1 MPASR
6 EETALTTTAG
16 PQAPPDRGIRYF
28 AAQQTPWSRVTLGV
42 GILALLVLVIGTG
55 AILSAHGWTQECPEE
70 TTAEQCTRTAPL
82 VEGLNSPE
90 LGALAFAVIGIGV
103 VAAGLALLQGRR
115 VPTKHAREAAIAGAV
130 IGIQAAALAGVLLWF
145 RSSNVE
151 IFARNF
157 LDIKLLSEFFPRFV
171 NGAKNTLIL
180 SVLGGALGMFLGL
193 ILALFTMSKRAVVR
207 APARLYINFFRG
219 TPLIWQLSFA
229 GLGVV
234 TALRLG
240 FFSGTAGP
248 YRVAVAVLGLNLA
261 AYSAEVY
268 RAGIQSLERGQIEA
282 ARSLGLSYLQAMRFV
297 IVPQAIRRVIP
308 PLTNEFVILIKDTSL
323 VIVLGLAF
331 FQKELLGVGRD
342 IYNSSFNA
350 TAWLGSAAGYLIITL
365 PMIRLVTFLER
376 KLRSGLTSVVG

>member
-1 MPASR
+1 M
-6 EETALTTTAG
+6 TTTAA
-16 PQAPPDRGIRYF
+16 PQAPPDRGFRYF
-28 AAQQTPWSRVTLGV
+28 AAQQTNWSRLTLGV
-42 GILALLVLVIGTG
+42 GILAVLVLIIGAG
-55 AILSAHGWTQECPEE
+55 AILTAHGWTQECPEG
-70 TTAEQCTRTAPL
+70 AEASECSSTAPL
-82 VEGLNSPE
+82 VEGLTSPE
-90 LGALAFAVIGIGV
+90 LGVLAYAVIGIGAA
-103 VAAGLALLQGRR
+103 AAGLALWRARR
-115 VPTKHAREAAIAGAV
+115 VPNKQAREAAIAGAV
-130 IGIQAAALAGVLLWF
+130 IGVQAVALAVILIWF
-145 RSSNVE
+145 RASKVE
-151 IFARNF
+151 VFTRNF
-157 LDIKLLSEFFPRFV
+157 LDIRIFREFFPRFV

-193 ILALFTMSKRAVVR
+193 IIALFTMSKRAVVR

-248 YRVAVAVLGLNLA
+248 YRVAVVVLGLNLA

-297 IVPQAIRRVIP
+297 IMPQAIRRVIP

-342 IYNSSFNA
+342 IYNSTFNA